1 MVNTCI
7 EANAGVSRV
16 YRTGRAAVRS
26 KTGVAVSSATRV
38 DTICTHMPLHC
49 YKSDRQ
55 NNMVS
60 IYYTT
65 RIYYRGTRNVS
76 VVVNRVC
83 ALSRVAVGLG
93 PSPVSE

>member
-1 MVNTCI
+1 ML
-7 EANAGVSRV
+7 
-16 YRTGRAAVRS
+16 YRTGWAAVRS

-38 DTICTHMPLHC
+38 DTICTHVPLHC

-65 RIYYRGTRNVS
+65 RILRNVS

-93 PSPVSE
+93 PSPVSATSKSYKSTKR